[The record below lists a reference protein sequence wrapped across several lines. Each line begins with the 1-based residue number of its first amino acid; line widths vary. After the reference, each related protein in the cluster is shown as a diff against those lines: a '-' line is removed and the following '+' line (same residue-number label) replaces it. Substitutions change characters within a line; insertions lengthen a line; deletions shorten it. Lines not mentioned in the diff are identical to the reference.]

1 MSRLDNISNTDRL
14 KLTIPLLSVSDL
26 HDLIDV
32 Y

>member
-1 MSRLDNISNTDRL
+1 MSRIDNISNTDRF
-14 KLTIPLLSVSDL
+14 KLTILLLSVSDL